1 MKTTQKKIYML
12 IAGILLYGIG
22 FCLKCMHIFNS
33 RWIVLCLSLMHYG
46 GSYPFSLSIT
56 SAQLTNMRNI
66 RKKASRRS

>member
-46 GSYPFSLSIT
+46 GMLLSIFAIHYFGT
-56 SAQLTNMRNI
+56 TYQ
-66 RKKASRRS
+66 